1 MIKYTEEEIVKYSN
15 YSVKELVDGGICPTC
30 FNKCSGG
37 KVYGSN
43 ENLLTYED
51 EEIECLFV
59 PNPRAE
65 GHMMIAPKKHY
76 HDMSEAS
83 DEINEKIIS
92 FSKAYMNIL
101 KEVFECERVYFC
113 SMSDGPMNHYHIQLI
128 PRYSY
133 EERGSLNF
141 VKQRKN
147 YEFDEQKFERVKSLI
162 AGYALKEENGKN
174 S

>member
-1 MIKYTEEEIVKYSN
+1 
-15 YSVKELVDGGICPTC
+15 
-30 FNKCSGG
+30 
-37 KVYGSN
+37 
-43 ENLLTYED
+43 
-51 EEIECLFV
+51 
-59 PNPRAE
+59 
-65 GHMMIAPKKHY
+65 MMIAPKKHY